1 MRLDTVERLTNDIN
15 LATRHIEF
23 LTDEYDQLKGISNLT
38 PSEAIHLREVRLHLT
53 DCKEYLAQL
62 EPQLESAITELAKNI
77 RKLNNKSYA
86 MILFERYICLK
97 PIRIVA
103 EELGLNL
110 TAAYALHTQ
119 ARDAYNALQGI
130 KPYKDPRGRKKGTP
144 SFG

>member
-1 MRLDTVERLTNDIN
+1 MRLETVERLTHDID

-23 LTDEYDQLKGISNLT
+23 LTDESDQLKKTSGLSPT
-38 PSEAIHLREVRLHLT
+38 EKTHLREVILHLS

-62 EPQLESAITELAKNI
+62 EPQLESAITELAENI

-103 EELGLNL
+103 DELGLNL